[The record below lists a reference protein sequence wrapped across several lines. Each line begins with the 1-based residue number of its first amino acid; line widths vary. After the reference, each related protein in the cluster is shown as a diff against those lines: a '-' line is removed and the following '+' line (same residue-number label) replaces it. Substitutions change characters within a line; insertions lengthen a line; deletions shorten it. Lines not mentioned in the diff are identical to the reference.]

1 MKRVKLFCASTVIC
15 SMLLS
20 SVASAQVLTS
30 SKLHP
35 DQGYPEFSVTTNQE
49 ATQKFEDVT
58 WFGTEYSSVVYTVP
72 KGTKITVVGGSDYP
86 ALWLVNTDKNDW
98 KLVDG
103 GVVMADGTLY
113 TDGRDPGV
121 KEPSTAI
128 SYVINDS
135 NYSYVLEP
143 NIVGADGT
151 AVLCFIR
158 VKEGEKPATNKVETE
173 KVASKDN
180 ADSKKANISNVN
192 VKIADSSK
200 ELSVYN
206 IEGNNY
212 FMLRDVAMLL
222 KGTEKEFSIDFLS
235 DENKIVTKINSQ
247 YVPSGSELKTDGK
260 MATANATKAT
270 VGFVHNDLDVQ
281 DLISGYNINGS
292 NYYKLRDLGD
302 VFDFN
307 VAWNESTKTIKLIME

>member
-15 SMLLS
+15 SMLLGT
-20 SVASAQVLTS
+20 VASAQVLTS

-35 DQGYPEFSVTTNQE
+35 DQGYPEFSVSISKE
-49 ATQKFEDVT
+49 ATHKVEDVT

-72 KGTKITVVGGSDYP
+72 KGTKITVEGGVDYP
-86 ALWLVNTDKNDW
+86 GLWQVKTEGNNW

-103 GVVMADGTLY
+103 GVIIADGTLY

-128 SYVINDS
+128 SYVINDA
-135 NYSYVLEP
+135 NYSYVLDP
-143 NIVGADGT
+143 HIIGADGT
-151 AVLCFIR
+151 NVLCFIR
-158 VKEGEKPATNKVETE
+158 VEGGEKPAMNKAEAE
-173 KVASKDN
+173 KAVSKDS
-180 ADSKKANISNVN
+180 ADIKKANISNVN

-200 ELSVYN
+200 ALSVYN

-222 KGTEKEFSIDFLS
+222 KGTEKEFSIDFVT

-247 YVPSGSELKTDGK
+247 YVPSGTELKTDGK
-260 MATANATKAT
+260 MAKANATKAT

-302 VFDFN
+302 VFGFN
-307 VAWNESTKTIKLIME
+307 ISWDGATKTIELIME